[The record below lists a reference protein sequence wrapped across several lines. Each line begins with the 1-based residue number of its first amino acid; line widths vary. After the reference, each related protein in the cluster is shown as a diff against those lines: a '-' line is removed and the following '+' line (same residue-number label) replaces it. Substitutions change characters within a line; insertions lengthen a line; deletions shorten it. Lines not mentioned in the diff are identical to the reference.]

1 LPKNLNDRFREK
13 ENLMPMIVVPASMRE
28 DPTGNDQP
36 LDRAWTIRTNG
47 MRVPASMRE
56 EVNGIVQPLD
66 SAGSTI
72 KSDAIEVVPAPRLE
86 LGTGSDN
93 ICALRC
99 VLSAAL
105 EELERGQTR
114 HAKAILNTLKEVLS

>member
-1 LPKNLNDRFREK
+1 
-13 ENLMPMIVVPASMRE
+13 MRE
-28 DPTGNDQP
+28 DTFEIAQP
-36 LDRAWTIRTNG
+36 LDRAW
-47 MRVPASMRE
+47 
-56 EVNGIVQPLD
+56 
-66 SAGSTI
+66 STI

-86 LGTGSDN
+86 LGTGSEN

-99 VLSAAL
+99 ILSAAL

>member
-1 LPKNLNDRFREK
+1 
-13 ENLMPMIVVPASMRE
+13 MIVVPASMRE

-72 KSDAIEVVPAPRLE
+72 KSDAIEVVSAPRLGPKFASIE
-86 LGTGSDN
+86 
-93 ICALRC
+93 IAY
-99 VLSAAL
+99 
-105 EELERGQTR
+105 E
-114 HAKAILNTLKEVLS
+114 ILCWNL

>member
-1 LPKNLNDRFREK
+1 MDA
-13 ENLMPMIVVPASMRE
+13 I
-28 DPTGNDQP
+28 
-36 LDRAWTIRTNG
+36 
-47 MRVPASMRE
+47 RVPAPMRE
-56 EVNGIVQPLD
+56 EVNGNAQPLD
-66 SAGSTI
+66 LAWTI
-72 KSDAIEVVPAPRLE
+72 RTDRIRVPAPRLE

-99 VLSAAL
+99 ILSAAL